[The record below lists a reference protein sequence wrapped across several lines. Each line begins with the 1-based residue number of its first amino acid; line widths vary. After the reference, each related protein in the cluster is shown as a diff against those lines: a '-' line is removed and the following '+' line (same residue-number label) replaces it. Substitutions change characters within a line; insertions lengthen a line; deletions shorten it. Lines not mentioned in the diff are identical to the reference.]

1 LLSGLLFITLGLG
14 SDGVPALVQLRTPP
28 PAMMGLPNL
37 PVSLTGYAYTIT
49 KLGPLTFTRKGL
61 SVASTVACLTFT
73 VSCSLYICYFFSFTD
88 VFGHL
93 IKLLPYLVSFL
104 KQQKFYDSF

>member
-73 VSCSLYICYFFSFTD
+73 VSCSLYLF
-88 VFGHL
+88 HL
-93 IKLLPYLVSFL
+93 LMSLDI
-104 KQQKFYDSF
+104 